1 MQLVIPMAGLGTRFS
16 QAGYKKIK
24 PLINVLGKPMIE
36 IVLDNLIPIETNFEK
51 IILIINREIDN
62 DEEFQKLIKR
72 YRKNIDLRVLNQ
84 ISKGPADSVLLARDL
99 IQEDKPITIANCDQ
113 YLVTDL
119 DKFYMKLSEG
129 ESDGIIITMQ
139 DNHKKWSYAALD
151 AKNNLVTHVA
161 EKKVIS
167 DFATVGVYGFKK
179 ANDLFNAIQES
190 FRKRETVNDEY
201 YVGPL
206 YNHLIAKNQKITI
219 YNLGKLGNKFFGLG
233 TPEDLK
239 IFQEYAIHIGLE
251 V

>member
-36 IVLDNLIPIETNFEK
+36 IVLDNLIPIETNF
-51 IILIINREIDN
+51 
-62 DEEFQKLIKR
+62 
-72 YRKNIDLRVLNQ
+72 
-84 ISKGPADSVLLARDL
+84 DL

-119 DKFYMKLSEG
+119 NKFYMKLSEG

-139 DNHKKWSYAALD
+139 DNHQKWSYAALD
-151 AKNNLVTHVA
+151 AENNLVTHVA

-190 FRKRETVNDEY
+190 IRKGETVNDEY